1 MSWQNFSIRRRI
13 NIVLSSIL
21 VITALLA
28 VCMQAWMTSQQQLRD
43 MKQHI
48 LPNQLRGLAFEIM
61 NDLQPAI
68 TGSEFLA
75 HDSLLQQW
83 LSEGSDLSQT
93 ADVMTPLA
101 TAKHRLG
108 ADTAF
113 AVMEASEG
121 TYIFTYQGALQH
133 TLLDD
138 YPFKAFYAN
147 FIATDNDFELNMN
160 PDPNTGEYV
169 MFINYRH
176 EHALLDGRPKM
187 VAGVG
192 FNVTSLVKKVESFR
206 IGEAG
211 KASIASVRGIV
222 EVAPSDATLAS
233 RQLPSTV
240 RSAITAGRSQLA
252 INEVLIDGES
262 YLIGSFWLDGLDRFV
277 VLELPTAQIMAPIFQ
292 QLLKTLTL
300 TAVFILI
307 MVFLS
312 HRIVTAL
319 TRPIQRL
326 SQEIDLIA
334 KGLDLRATITVKDGA
349 DIAYLATSINGL
361 IARIKH
367 ALTSVNSTIHD
378 SHSAFSELQQRSN
391 QVVKATQQQHAS
403 LTVIS
408 DAVQNITIRTSEV
421 SAFANQA
428 GSLSSEGDR
437 ALSGAL
443 QGMKTSLKNI
453 EQLETN
459 MLSSQGSLD
468 ELNAQIENILRVLD
482 VISSISEQ
490 TNLLALNAAI
500 EAARAGEHGRG
511 FAVVADEVRSLSQRT
526 SDSTNEIQDMINNL
540 RAASGQVNQQL
551 QTVNENGKH
560 SLLAHNQAME
570 DVTTLDAVLHNLF
583 DMIVQIA
590 KGAEE
595 QSQAIQEI
603 NHNIEQLADNGA
615 KNKRVLNDGGHAINQ
630 LDQKMNQLEAEIQ
643 VFQGV

>member
-1 MSWQNFSIRRRI
+1 MSWQQFSIRRRI
-13 NIVLSSIL
+13 NIVLSFVLIT
-21 VITALLA
+21 TALVA
-28 VCMQAWMTSQQQLRD
+28 VCVQAWMTSQQQLRD
-43 MKQHI
+43 MRQHS

-68 TGSEFLA
+68 TGSGFLA
-75 HDSLLQQW
+75 HDNLLLQW
-83 LSEGSDLSQT
+83 LSQGSDLSHTQ
-93 ADVMTPLA
+93 DVMAPLA
-101 TAKHRLG
+101 TAKSRLG

-113 AVMEASEG
+113 AVLESNEG
-121 TYIFTYQGALQH
+121 PFIFIYQNGLQS
-133 TLLDD
+133 TRLDD
-138 YPFKAFYAN
+138 YPFKEFYPN
-147 FIATDNDFELNMN
+147 FIATNNDFELNMN
-160 PDPNTGEYV
+160 PDPNSGEYV

-176 EHALLDGRPKM
+176 EQMLEDGRPKM

-192 FNVTSLVKKVESFR
+192 FNVTNLVKKVESFR

-211 KASIASVRGIV
+211 KASIASARGRV
-222 EVAPSDATLAS
+222 EVAPHGAALATE
-233 RQLPSTV
+233 QLPADVQT
-240 RSAITAGRSQLA
+240 AITAGRSELTIREVQ
-252 INEVLIDGES
+252 INGEA
-262 YLIGSFWLDGLDRFV
+262 YFIGSYWLDDLDRFV
-277 VLELPTAQIMAPIFQ
+277 VLELPKAQITTPIFQ
-292 QLLKTLTL
+292 QLIKTLTL
-300 TAVFILI
+300 TALFILL

-326 SQEIDLIA
+326 SQEIDCITQ
-334 KGLDLRATITVKDGA
+334 GLDLRAIITVKDGA
-349 DIAYLATSINGL
+349 DIAHLATSMNGL
-361 IARIKH
+361 IARIKN
-367 ALTSVNSTIHD
+367 ALSSVNKTLDD

-391 QVVKATQQQHAS
+391 QVVQATQKQQSS
-403 LTVIS
+403 LAVIS
-408 DAVQNITIRTSEV
+408 DAVQNITVRTSEV
-421 SAFANQA
+421 ADFANQA
-428 GSLSSEGDR
+428 GSLSTEGDR

-443 QGMKTSLKNI
+443 QGMKSSLTHI

-526 SDSTNEIQDMINNL
+526 SDSTNEIQEMISNL

-551 QTVNENGKH
+551 QTVNDNGKH
-560 SLLAHNQAME
+560 SLQAHNQAMS
-570 DVTTLDAVLHNLF
+570 DVNTLDSVLHDLF

-603 NHNIEQLADNGA
+603 NHSIEQLATHGEQ
-615 KNKRVLNDGGHAINQ
+615 NKHVLNEGGQAIRH

>member
-1 MSWQNFSIRRRI
+1 MNWQQFSIRRRI
-13 NIVLSSIL
+13 NIVLSVIL

-28 VCMQAWMTSQQQLRD
+28 VCIQAWMTSQQQLRD
-43 MKQHI
+43 MQQQI

-68 TGSEFLA
+68 TGSGFLA

-83 LSEGSDLSQT
+83 FMEGGDLSQVN
-93 ADVMTPLA
+93 DVSAPLA
-101 TAKHRLG
+101 TAKSRLG

-113 AVMEASEG
+113 AVMESGEG
-121 TYIFTYQGALQH
+121 TYIFTYQSGLQSSP
-133 TLLDD
+133 LDD
-138 YPFKAFYAN
+138 YPFKEFYPN
-147 FIATDNDFELNMN
+147 FLATNNDFELNMN
-160 PDPNTGEYV
+160 PDPNSGEYV

-176 EHALLDGRPKM
+176 EQMLDDGRPKM

-192 FNVTSLVKKVESFR
+192 FNVTNLVKKVEAFR

-211 KASIASVRGIV
+211 KASIASSTGRV
-222 EVAPSDATLAS
+222 EVAPNDAALS
-233 RQLPSTV
+233 MRQLPSDV
-240 RSAITAGRSQLA
+240 QAAITAGRSQLA
-252 INEVLIDGES
+252 ITEVMLNGES
-262 YLIGSFWLDGLDRFV
+262 YFIGAFWLDGLDRFV
-277 VLELPTAQIMAPIFQ
+277 VLELPKSQITGPIFQ
-292 QLLKTLTL
+292 QLMKTLLLIT
-300 TAVFILI
+300 VFILV
-307 MVFLS
+307 MVFVS

-319 TRPIQRL
+319 TRPIQKL
-326 SQEIDLIA
+326 SQEVDLIA
-334 KGLDLRATITVKDGA
+334 KGLDLRAVITVKDGA

-361 IARIKH
+361 IGRIKN
-367 ALTSVNSTIHD
+367 ALTSVNSTVTD
-378 SHSAFSELQQRSN
+378 SHTAFSELQQRSN
-391 QVVKATQQQHAS
+391 QVVKATQKQHAS
-403 LTVIS
+403 LAVIS
-408 DAVQNITIRTSEV
+408 EAVQNITIRTSEV

-428 GSLSSEGDR
+428 GHLSSEGDR

-443 QGMKTSLKNI
+443 QGMKTSLTHI

-459 MLSSQGSLD
+459 MLTSQSSLD

-526 SDSTNEIQDMINNL
+526 SDSTNEIQEMINNL

-560 SLLAHNQAME
+560 SLAAHNQAMG
-570 DVTTLDAVLHNLF
+570 DVNTLDTVLHDLF

-603 NHNIEQLADNGA
+603 NQNIEQLAENGA
-615 KNKRVLNDGGHAINQ
+615 KNKQVLNEGGQAIGQ